1 MPQIAC
7 RMIQLSLEHGLCQD
21 SAMAFCMH
29 AAIVCQQCKETSV
42 MREAYRI
49 GKIAI
54 QLLKRYP
61 SPELVPMVYSC
72 YYGLVA
78 NHFEKFQVCAD
89 RLKKGFEG
97 MYDYKYYPAL

>member
-21 SAMAFCMH
+21 SAMALCMH
-29 AAIVCQQCKETSV
+29 AAIVCQQSKEIPV

-54 QLLKRYP
+54 QLLKRY
-61 SPELVPMVYSC
+61 SSSELVPMVYSC

-78 NHFEKFQVCAD
+78 NHFEQFQVCAD
-89 RLKKGFEG
+89 RLQKGFEG
-97 MYDYKYYPAL
+97 MYDHNCYPAL